1 MDQPKNRPAHA
12 RSAVQRLEETL
23 GDLLDRNYPPDTVAE
38 LMMAQATC
46 LFAGLGDAD
55 CRRIVSHILETAAP
69 AARQIEPGRGMAVRG
84 RALRDNVIPF
94 PASRPQRDL

>member
-23 GDLLDRNYPPDTVAE
+23 GELLAEDYPPDAVAE
-38 LMMAQATC
+38 LMMTQATS
-46 LFAGLGDAD
+46 LFAGLAEAD

-69 AARQIEPGRGMAVRG
+69 ASRHVERRPGAALRDPT
-84 RALRDNVIPF
+84 LRDNVIPF
-94 PASRPQRDL
+94 PARRVHRDR